1 MLLSKSAG
9 TVALSDLEQNK
20 NLMSI
25 PEYSLENYQRPE
37 KNLIHLSAN
46 ANTDEFDQILLSSMF
61 FGKKIFQ
68 SICSSFP

>member
-46 ANTDEFDQILLSSMF
+46 ENTDEFDQILLSSMF
-61 FGKKIFQ
+61 FGKKI
-68 SICSSFP
+68 SN